1 MATKKKK
8 TTPFYLSEKQAA
20 ALYGRSINA
29 FRVAVK
35 LGRAPAPAG
44 KLGARGYWIA
54 PQFDDE
60 LAESDRSPDMW
71 NHRVIGV
78 KDIAAALEVSA
89 RTVDNWRSSKQIRMA
104 DGMIG
109 NQSYWKLP
117 ADAGPVDRASVETN
131 VLQVPGGESWLKP
144 NQSSKR

>member
-8 TTPFYLSEKQAA
+8 TAPFYLSEKQAA

-44 KLGARGYWIA
+44 KLGTRGYWIA
-54 PQFDDE
+54 PQFDE
-60 LAESDRSPDMW
+60 LIHEAYRTPDKYD
-71 NHRVIGV
+71 HRVIGV
-78 KDIAAALEVSA
+78 KDIAAALELSA
-89 RTVDNWRSSKQIRMA
+89 RTVDNWRAAKQIRMA

-117 ADAGPVDRASVETN
+117 ASAGPVDRASVESN
-131 VLQVPGGESWLKP
+131 VLQIP
-144 NQSSKR
+144 

>member
-8 TTPFYLSEKQAA
+8 TALFYLSEKQAA

-54 PQFDDE
+54 AQFE
-60 LAESDRSPDMW
+60 AETEVGRAPDTW
-71 NHRVIGV
+71 DHRVIGV

-117 ADAGPVDRASVETN
+117 ASAGPVDRASVESN
-131 VLQVPGGESWLKP
+131 VLQIP
-144 NQSSKR
+144 

>member
-8 TTPFYLSEKQAA
+8 TAPFYLSEKQAA

-35 LGRAPAPAG
+35 LGRAPQPAG

-54 PQFDDE
+54 PQFDE
-60 LAESDRSPDMW
+60 LFREDMKQPDAW
-71 NHRVIGV
+71 DHRVIGV
-78 KDIAAALEVSA
+78 KDIAVALEISA
-89 RTVDNWRSSKQIRMA
+89 RTVDNWRAAKQIRMA

-117 ADAGPVDRASVETN
+117 ASAGPVDRASVESN
-131 VLQVPGGESWLKP
+131 ILQIP
-144 NQSSKR
+144 

>member
-8 TTPFYLSEKQAA
+8 TAPFYLSEKQAA

-54 PQFDDE
+54 PQFDEATTTLGQSRIAAWD
-60 LAESDRSPDMW
+60 
-71 NHRVIGV
+71 HRVIGV

-117 ADAGPVDRASVETN
+117 AAAGLVDRASVESN
-131 VLQVPGGESWLKP
+131 VLQIP
-144 NQSSKR
+144 